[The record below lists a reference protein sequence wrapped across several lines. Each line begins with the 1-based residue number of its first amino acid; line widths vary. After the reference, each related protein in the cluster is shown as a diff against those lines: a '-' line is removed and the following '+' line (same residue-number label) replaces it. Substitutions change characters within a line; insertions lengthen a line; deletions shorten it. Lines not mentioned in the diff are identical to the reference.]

1 MKNKTVKE
9 WLIEHISD
17 NPNITWGSLYRD
29 TCYSKHSREIDM
41 LGSVL
46 KKLVDDEVISETRKD
61 NNSYYNLGKQLQR
74 NKLLKKLGI

>member
-1 MKNKTVKE
+1 MKSLKE

-29 TCYSKHSREIDM
+29 TCYSKYSREIDI
-41 LGSVL
+41 LCSVL
-46 KKLVDDEVISETRKD
+46 KKLVDDEVISETRKEY
-61 NNSYYNLGKQLQR
+61 NSYYNLGKQLQR

>member
-1 MKNKTVKE
+1 MKSLKE

-29 TCYSKHSREIDM
+29 TCYSKYSREIDI

-46 KKLVDDEVISETRKD
+46 KKLVDDEVISETRKE